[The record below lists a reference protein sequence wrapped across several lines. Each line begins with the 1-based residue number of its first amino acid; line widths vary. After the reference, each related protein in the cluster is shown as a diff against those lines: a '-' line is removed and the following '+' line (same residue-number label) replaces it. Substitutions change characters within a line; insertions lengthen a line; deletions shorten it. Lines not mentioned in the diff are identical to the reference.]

1 VPDGTQPTL
10 ESNVE
15 PIEIQEEMERSFLD
29 YAMSVITA
37 RALPD
42 ARDGLKPVHRRI
54 LYGMYAGGLRPDRKH
69 QKSAAAVGDVMGKFH
84 PHGDQSI
91 YDALARMAQDF
102 SLRYPLVDGHGN
114 FGTPDPNDRPAAMR
128 YCLTYQ
134 AKVRLADGSTREI
147 GSLAETS
154 ANSEVDVDLKVLDRE
169 GNPVRATKF
178 FHSGEHPTLRLRTRE
193 GFELTGTR
201 NHPVL
206 CLESIAGVPILQWK
220 LLEEIEPGT
229 RVVVSREVAL
239 ELGEATPRDLAAAFL
254 AGAWVSEGFC
264 SETRAGF
271 NNTDRE
277 YFDAVVEAFDEIVG
291 GTRYVGR
298 RSLPSGKT
306 LFELDVQR
314 LGALRN
320 SELNELVGHASAAKQ
335 IPDFVWHAGADAKQA
350 FLQSL
355 FEGDGC
361 VSDLG
366 RNTIQIS
373 YSARSAQLA
382 RDVQE
387 LLLEF
392 GVVARRVNYASG
404 EIKLVIGNRRD
415 ARRFEAN
422 VGFWGAKQEK
432 LTRIIDALPVAPSSN
447 ATDRIPFMAE
457 YVRAASG
464 ARGADKKWLEKHSV
478 DRIDDWE
485 RAGRVILDHIPS
497 HDVKQVIAPLVSSAW
512 YFATVDSVTDAGV
525 QPVYS
530 IRVESDDHSFLAGG
544 FVNHN
549 TESRLAP
556 LAMQLLGEIDEDT
569 VDFSP
574 TYDGNTVEPAVL
586 PARFPNL
593 LVNGGGGIAVGM
605 ATNIPPHNLGE
616 VIDAVQHLLEN
627 PEATPD
633 DLMQFVKGPDFPS
646 GALILGRS
654 GILDAYRTGRGSIKM
669 RAVAEIEEGRRGDVR
684 IVVTQVPYQTSVEVI
699 GQKTAELVNDR
710 KIEGIRDVRNES
722 SGDTVRLVVELKRDA
737 NAQVVLNQLYK
748 HTPMQT
754 NFPVHML
761 ALVDNVPR
769 LLDLAQ
775 ALRVYVDFQKEV
787 VQRRTEFRLRKAKER
802 EHIVEGLVK
811 ALDMI
816 DAIIALIRGAEDV
829 DAARA
834 GLIAA
839 PFEFTEIQ
847 ANYILDMQLRRLTQ
861 LESQKLRAEL
871 EELRATIAELQ
882 SILDSEPKLR
892 AVIKDELAELREKY
906 ADTRRTQLT
915 VDTGDIDELDLI
927 DDEEVVVVL
936 SSKGYVK
943 TVAADAFRRQGRGGR
958 GVRGGNLRDEDFVAH
973 LLTTTAHSYLL
984 FFSNRGKS
992 YRLRAHEIPMKE
1004 RTARGTALV
1013 NLLPLAN
1020 DERIEAVIDTRTYE
1034 DGAYLFFATKNGI
1047 VKKTKMQEYDSPLA
1061 RNGLIAINL
1070 QPGDE
1075 LVKVV
1080 QTGGNHDILMVSAG
1094 GMTIRFAE
1102 SDVRFMGRATAGVR
1116 GMRLKNADDAVV
1128 GCAVAREGEG
1138 AVMLFVSSSGHG
1150 KRTKLDAFHR
1160 QGRGGQGVRGMKITA
1175 SRGRVVAA
1183 FTVSADDE
1191 ILVFSSGGNII
1202 RMGAKEI
1209 SAQGRD
1215 ATGVRVARLE
1225 AGETVSAVAPVLEAE
1240 VVAGED
1246 A

>member
-1 VPDGTQPTL
+1 MPDGTQPTL

-15 PIEIQEEMERSFLD
+15 PVEIQEEMERSFLD

-102 SLRYPLVDGHGN
+102 SLRYPLIDGHGN

-128 YCLTYQ
+128 YCTEYNTR
-134 AKVRLADGSTREI
+134 VRMADGSTRRI
-147 GSLAETS
+147 GDLAL
-154 ANSEVDVDLKVLDRE
+154 APPNSEVDIDLKVLDRD
-169 GNPVRATKF
+169 GVPVRATKF
-178 FHSGEHPTLRLRTRE
+178 FHSGDHPTLRLRTRE
-193 GFELTGTR
+193 GFEVTGTH

-206 CLESIAGVPILQWK
+206 CLERVAGVPMLQWK
-220 LLEEIEPGT
+220 LLEEIAPGT
-229 RVVVSREVAL
+229 RVIVSRHADG
-239 ELGEATPRDLAAAFL
+239 ELGESTRHELDASFL
-254 AGAWVSEGFC
+254 AGAWVAEGFA
-264 SETRAGF
+264 SATRAGF
-271 NNTDRE
+271 NNTDRV
-277 YFDAVVEAFDEIVG
+277 YFDAVLAAYDAVVG
-291 GTRYVGR
+291 GTRYTSAR
-298 RSLPSGKT
+298 ALPSGKT
-306 LFELDVQR
+306 LHELDVQG
-314 LGALRN
+314 LDLWSSSPLTEITGKK
-320 SELNELVGHASAAKQ
+320 SAEKC
-335 IPDFVWHAGADAKQA
+335 IPEFVWHAQADAKQA
-350 FLQSL
+350 FLQAL

-361 VSDLG
+361 VSYLG
-366 RNTIQIS
+366 KNSIQIS
-373 YSARSAQLA
+373 YSTRSEQLA
-382 RDVQE
+382 RDVQD

-392 GVVARRVNYASG
+392 GVVCRRVEYPSG
-404 EIKLVIGNRRD
+404 EIKLVVGNRRD
-415 ARRFEAN
+415 AKLFARN

-432 LTRIIDALPVAPSSN
+432 LEQILDALPGALSTN
-447 ATDRIPFMAE
+447 DTDRIPFLAG
-457 YVRAASG
+457 YVRAGSG
-464 ARGADKKWLEKHSV
+464 ARGVDRKWLEKHSF
-478 DRIDDWE
+478 DRTHDWE
-485 RAGRVILDHIPS
+485 RRGPEIIGRIPS
-497 HDVKQVIAPLVSSAW
+497 WEVKQVIAPLVASGW
-512 YFATVDSVTDAGV
+512 YFATVESITDAGV

-530 IRVESDDHSFLAGG
+530 IRVDSDDHAFLAAG

-569 VDFSP
+569 VDFTP
-574 TYDGNTVEPAVL
+574 TYDGNTVEPVVL

-627 PEATPD
+627 PDASVT
-633 DLMQFVKGPDFPS
+633 DLMQFVRGPDFPS

-654 GILDAYRTGRGSIKM
+654 GIHDAYTTGRGSIKM
-669 RAVAEIEEGRRGDVR
+669 RAVAEIEESRKGDLR
-684 IVVTQVPYQTSVEVI
+684 IAVTEVPYQTSVEVI
-699 GQKTAELVNDR
+699 GQKIAELVNDR

-722 SGDTVRLVVELKRDA
+722 SGDTTRLVIELKRDA
-737 NAQVVLNQLYK
+737 NAQVVLNLLYK

-769 LLDLAQ
+769 LLDLKA
-775 ALRVYVDFQKEV
+775 ALAVYIEHQKEII
-787 VQRRTEFRLRKAKER
+787 QRRTEFRLRKAKER

-816 DAIIALIRGAEDV
+816 DAIIALIRGSEDA
-829 DAARA
+829 DGAKQ
-834 GLIAA
+834 GLMAA
-839 PFEFTEIQ
+839 PFEFTDVQ
-847 ANYILDMQLRRLTQ
+847 AQHILDMQLRRLTQ
-861 LESQKLRAEL
+861 LDGKKLRDEL

-882 SILDSEPKLR
+882 SILDSPAKLA
-892 AVIKDELAELREKY
+892 AVIRDELAEVRDKY
-906 ADTRRTQLT
+906 ADERRTELT
-915 VDTGDIDELDLI
+915 VDVGDLDVLDLI
-927 DDEEVVVVL
+927 DDEEVIVVL
-936 SSKGYVK
+936 SSKGYIK

-1013 NLLPLAN
+1013 NLLPLEA
-1020 DERIEAVIDTRTYE
+1020 DERIQAVIDTRTYE
-1034 DGAYLFFATKNGI
+1034 DDLFLFFATKNGV

-1061 RNGLIAINL
+1061 RNGLIALNL

-1080 QTGGNHDILMVSAG
+1080 QTNGDDDIFMVSRG
-1094 GMTIRFAE
+1094 GMTIRFSE
-1102 SDVRFMGRATAGVR
+1102 NDVRAMGRATAGVR
-1116 GMRLKNADDAVV
+1116 GMKLKNAEDAVV
-1128 GCAVAREGEG
+1128 GCAVAREG

-1150 KRTKLDAFHR
+1150 KRTKLDAFNR

-1175 SRGRVVAA
+1175 SRGAVVAA
-1183 FTVSADDE
+1183 FTVAPTDE
-1191 ILVFSSGGNII
+1191 ILVFSSAGNII
-1202 RMGAKEI
+1202 RMEAKEI

-1225 AGETVSAVAPVLEAE
+1225 AGEAVSAVAPVLEAE
-1240 VVAGED
+1240 TPAGED
-1246 A
+1246 T

>member
-10 ESNVE
+10 EPNIE

-128 YCLTYQ
+128 Y
-134 AKVRLADGSTREI
+134 
-147 GSLAETS
+147 
-154 ANSEVDVDLKVLDRE
+154 
-169 GNPVRATKF
+169 
-178 FHSGEHPTLRLRTRE
+178 
-193 GFELTGTR
+193 
-201 NHPVL
+201 
-206 CLESIAGVPILQWK
+206 
-220 LLEEIEPGT
+220 
-229 RVVVSREVAL
+229 
-239 ELGEATPRDLAAAFL
+239 
-254 AGAWVSEGFC
+254 
-264 SETRAGF
+264 
-271 NNTDRE
+271 
-277 YFDAVVEAFDEIVG
+277 
-291 GTRYVGR
+291 
-298 RSLPSGKT
+298 
-306 LFELDVQR
+306 
-314 LGALRN
+314 
-320 SELNELVGHASAAKQ
+320 
-335 IPDFVWHAGADAKQA
+335 
-350 FLQSL
+350 
-355 FEGDGC
+355 
-361 VSDLG
+361 
-366 RNTIQIS
+366 
-373 YSARSAQLA
+373 
-382 RDVQE
+382 
-387 LLLEF
+387 
-392 GVVARRVNYASG
+392 
-404 EIKLVIGNRRD
+404 
-415 ARRFEAN
+415 
-422 VGFWGAKQEK
+422 
-432 LTRIIDALPVAPSSN
+432 
-447 ATDRIPFMAE
+447 
-457 YVRAASG
+457 
-464 ARGADKKWLEKHSV
+464 
-478 DRIDDWE
+478 
-485 RAGRVILDHIPS
+485 
-497 HDVKQVIAPLVSSAW
+497 
-512 YFATVDSVTDAGV
+512 
-525 QPVYS
+525 
-530 IRVESDDHSFLAGG
+530 
-544 FVNHN
+544 

-569 VDFSP
+569 VDFVP
-574 TYDGNTVEPAVL
+574 TYDGNTVEPVVL

-616 VIDAVQHLLEN
+616 VIDAVQHLLEH
-627 PEATPD
+627 PDATNQ

-654 GILDAYRTGRGSIKM
+654 GIHDAYTTGRGSIKM
-669 RAVAEIEEGRRGDVR
+669 RAVAEIEETRKGDLR
-684 IVVTQVPYQTSVEVI
+684 IAVTQVPYQTSVEVI
-699 GQKTAELVNDR
+699 GQKIAELVNDR

-722 SGDTVRLVVELKRDA
+722 SGDTVRLIVELKRDA
-737 NAQVVLNQLYK
+737 NAQVVLNLLYK

-769 LLDLAQ
+769 LLDLRH
-775 ALRVYVDFQKEV
+775 ALTVYVEHQKEV
-787 VQRRTEFRLRKAKER
+787 IQRRTEHRLKKAKER

-816 DAIIALIRGAEDV
+816 DAIIALIRAAEDV

-834 GLIAA
+834 GLMAA

-847 ANYILDMQLRRLTQ
+847 ANHILDMQLRRLAQ
-861 LESQKLRAEL
+861 LEGQKLRDEL

-882 SILDSEPKLR
+882 SILDSPAKLA
-892 AVIKDELAELREKY
+892 AVIKDELAEVRDKY
-906 ADTRRTQLT
+906 ADERRTQLT
-915 VDTGDIDELDLI
+915 VDTGDIDVLDLI

-936 SSKGYVK
+936 SRKGYVK

-1004 RTARGTALV
+1004 RTARGIALV
-1013 NLLPLAN
+1013 NLLPMEA
-1020 DERIEAVIDTRTYE
+1020 DERIQAVIDTRTYE
-1034 DGAYLFFATKNGI
+1034 DGSFLFFATKNGI

-1061 RNGLIAINL
+1061 RNGLIALNL
-1070 QPGDE
+1070 QSGDE
-1075 LVKVV
+1075 LVQVI
-1080 QTGGNHDILMVSAG
+1080 QTNGEDDIFMVSRG
-1094 GMTIRFAE
+1094 GMTIRFSE
-1102 SDVRFMGRATAGVR
+1102 GDVRSMGRATAGVR
-1116 GMRLKNADDAVV
+1116 GMKLKNADDAVV
-1128 GCAVAREGEG
+1128 GCAIAREG

-1175 SRGRVVAA
+1175 SRGEVVAA
-1183 FTVSADDE
+1183 FTVAPTDE

-1202 RMGAKEI
+1202 RMEAKEI

-1215 ATGVRVARLE
+1215 ATGVRVARLG

-1240 VVAGED
+1240 ETAGED
-1246 A
+1246 D